1 MSSSSGSSPR
11 GHDLG
16 AAWRRRPGYLDTA
29 TYGLPPRPT
38 VELSRRVIEDWADGS
53 VVWTTWNDAA
63 DEARRLFASL
73 AGVAP
78 VSVAVGP
85 STSTFVG
92 LIAASLP
99 AATEVVIPDCEFTSL
114 LFPFLA
120 QTTRGVVVRPVPLE
134 TLADAIG
141 PRTGVV
147 AWSAVQSSDG
157 RIADTGAVVDAAHRV
172 GALTVLDTTQAT
184 GWLPLPL
191 DGVDAAV
198 CSAYKWLC
206 CPRGTAF
213 MVTSPRALSEV
224 VPHAASWFAADDMH
238 AGYYGPPLRLAE
250 DARRFDVSPAWFA
263 WMGAVTSL
271 GVLAEIGV
279 KAIHDHDVE
288 LADRVRDA
296 LGHEPTGAA
305 IVAVGGDDLEAR
317 LARLGIKA
325 ATRANGCRLSFHLY
339 NDHDD
344 VAAVVSALGQ
354 AV

>member
-1 MSSSSGSSPR
+1 MPT
-11 GHDLG
+11 DLA

-38 VELSRRVIEDWADGS
+38 VELSRRVIDDWADGS
-53 VVWTTWNDAA
+53 VAWTTWNDAA
-63 DEARRLFASL
+63 DEARRLFASFVG
-73 AGVAP
+73 AAP
-78 VSVAVGP
+78 ESVAVGP
-85 STSTFVG
+85 SASSFVG
-92 LIAASLP
+92 LVAANLP
-99 AATEVVIPDCEFTSL
+99 RPTEVVIPDGEFTSL

-134 TLADAIG
+134 ALADAIG

-157 RIADTGAVVDAAHRV
+157 RIADTRAVVDAAHRV

-184 GWLPLPL
+184 GWLPLSL
-191 DGVDAAV
+191 DDVDAAV

-213 MVTSPRALSEV
+213 MVTSERVLSEV

-238 AGYYGPPLRLAE
+238 AGYYGPPLRLAT
-250 DARRFDVSPAWFA
+250 DARRLDVSPAWFA

-271 GVLAEIGV
+271 RVLAEIGV
-279 KAIHDHDVE
+279 PAIHDHDAE
-288 LADRVRDA
+288 LADSLRDA
-296 LGHEPTGAA
+296 LGHERTGSA
-305 IVAVGGDDLEAR
+305 IVAVGGDGLEAR
-317 LARLGIKA
+317 LASLGIKA

-344 VAAVVSALGQ
+344 VAAAASALRGE
-354 AV
+354 A